1 MREKRVEFEGAI
13 YHVMQRGNNKE
24 KIFRDEADK
33 QFFMAELM
41 NSKKKYDFDIFGY
54 VLMDN
59 HYHLLVRTGEIP
71 LSKIMQRLN
80 SLYSRYYNRVY
91 ERVDHLFGLRYKS
104 IIVED
109 EKYLF
114 ALLRYLHWN
123 PIQAG
128 LVKRVADY
136 KWSSDYY
143 YRNKQG
149 GLVNINFIFD
159 IISKDRNIAV
169 NQYLRIIEDEASI
182 KSDLKRVIGEKSLQ
196 EIFVEDRKTKSL
208 DEILTEAVL
217 GDTEAFTLIKS
228 GSRNKS
234 LKPLKTEFVRD
245 ASKQGYTL
253 TEIAK
258 SINMGVTSVHKLSKS
273 EN

>member
-1 MREKRVEFEGAI
+1 LREKRVEFEGAI

-24 KIFRDEADK
+24 KIFRAEADK

-59 HYHLLVRTGEIP
+59 HYHLLVRTGETP

-136 KWSSDYY
+136 KWSSDSY
-143 YRNKQG
+143 YRNNQG

-217 GDTEAFTLIKS
+217 GNTEAFTLIKR

-258 SINMGVTSVHKLSKS
+258 SINMGVTAVHKLSKS